1 HLGLPRGVPAD
12 PEVARGGRP
21 GPRRHPVGDDPHR
34 GPPVRPPGRH
44 RGHDARPRAGAGGDD
59 GGDDHPVDGR
69 VHLEPHRQR
78 QQHDPRRDRPQ
89 LPRGLRAPPRR
100 ADRGGPG
107 AVRHHPGRQPRRP
120 RHRAAAGRVLR
131 SERMTTP
138 TRTPTA
144 RLAPPHPATPAQTRQ
159 APEPAPRRGPVPEP
173 VHPVPRAV
181 SYAVPLL
188 ALLVALVLWRVVGWH
203 GALALVAGYLALLAA
218 TYTAYR
224 AASGRR
230 VAVDRTVRAL
240 VWGAFVLAL
249 LPLASLLWTV
259 VSEGAGLAFDRLY
272 LTQTM
277 NGVTGLHDQAHVED
291 GAPMVGGVYHAV

>member
-1 HLGLPRGVPAD
+1 
-12 PEVARGGRP
+12 
-21 GPRRHPVGDDPHR
+21 
-34 GPPVRPPGRH
+34 
-44 RGHDARPRAGAGGDD
+44 
-59 GGDDHPVDGR
+59 
-69 VHLEPHRQR
+69 
-78 QQHDPRRDRPQ
+78 
-89 LPRGLRAPPRR
+89 
-100 ADRGGPG
+100 
-107 AVRHHPGRQPRRP
+107 
-120 RHRAAAGRVLR
+120 
-131 SERMTTP
+131 
-138 TRTPTA
+138 
-144 RLAPPHPATPAQTRQ
+144 
-159 APEPAPRRGPVPEP
+159 
-173 VHPVPRAV
+173 
-181 SYAVPLL
+181 
-188 ALLVALVLWRVVGWH
+188 VLWRVVGWH

-291 GAPMVGGVYHAV
+291 GAPMVGGVYHAVVGTVIITGLTALISVPVGILTAIYLVEYGGRG